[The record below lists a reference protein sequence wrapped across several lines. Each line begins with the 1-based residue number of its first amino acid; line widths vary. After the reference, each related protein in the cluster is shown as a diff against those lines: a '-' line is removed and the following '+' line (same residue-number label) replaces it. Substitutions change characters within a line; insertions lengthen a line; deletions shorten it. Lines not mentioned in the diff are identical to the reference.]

1 MLSMYLRVLRTLAN
15 TGQLKGSIDNAT
27 ENVKDI
33 LKDIEGTSVT
43 HPAPFEVYS
52 PTYQEAR
59 KAEYTGGKAGI
70 GPFALNN
77 AHHIL
82 TQLTKL
88 KMASNPFTEAMQIT
102 DLSRMFDIPTDT
114 DPRGG
119 RILDWLSAMI
129 NAFVDIAKDPY
140 IVRLNVNGW
149 TYNMVSF
156 LLRAGKGKQT
166 FYFMYQP
173 ILREMAQE
181 VLKTK
186 GKYGVDR
193 TKTPSQ
199 LEQEAIQRVLD
210 KYDKDGKFQK
220 KYRQINQDDEL
231 SATTYSSLFKTF
243 INDKGE
249 ESSALRE
256 MLKDPEYVGDSNE
269 AQVMIYYAWL
279 KLKPYADSLAN
290 LVKYSKI
297 DTKKIGK
304 SFAEQQ
310 NYYDGMMR
318 MLDDPNFAEGEIRK
332 FYDET
337 FVGHKTE
344 NAIPFGISIFK
355 NLLLRNTQLFTDQK
369 NVILSLLGRRGIADS
384 GLINAT
390 IKGMEAQT
398 KAQFFNDYIKS
409 NSIDLQGMF
418 KGQMSM
424 AKRLNNFKQL
434 ILRRDP
440 RMSHLI
446 DNTGHITND
455 FIEFL
460 LPNIQ
465 NTEDRPNE
473 LDFIDTSDLLN
484 VDQAKANNLINY
496 WRELIE
502 DPNPQISKLFKDLVV
517 YAFIT
522 TGDNPTM
529 NSFFQYVPNSYRIQM
544 GYRDFMRGQLDKF
557 SNESTA
563 SYPDK
568 DDFFRN
574 NWYNDKLVKP
584 VELTN
589 SRGNGLLG
597 IYYNNHMPNI
607 VMGARLGNRGLQ
619 QAIKPINWI
628 TNVADGKK
636 YPVFAPYIKISDSR
650 FNRPENWHL
659 YTLIGY
665 KYDGDSKKYIP
676 IYGLISKKGYKYR
689 GHTVTEYG
697 VQTQFDFNIEPEW
710 NYVEA
715 VNNPTQ
721 IADMAESAFAGMGT
735 FWEDIKPISSL
746 VTYQNSNYLH
756 SMIDTV
762 VEEDTQA
769 DNVPLEEKDEP
780 AEVSQPSTSN
790 QTMNIYFGTNENAD
804 LSNLAIRPFT
814 HLGIQFQSVEQA
826 FQFYKTEFSPK
837 DEYNHAVGQAIMTTT
852 KGSDLRRLGRQYRGL
867 STKEWDAMA
876 PTIMKQLIKDS
887 FEQNPDALQRL
898 LSTGNTTLTHI
909 QDRGRWGIE
918 FPRILME
925 VREELRQQNAVSL
938 QNQDNNSNIA
948 QEWSSK
954 EGWSVEY
961 FNSKVLPRINEA
973 WQIEYQLAPDQN
985 VNAKLRGSMNFSYGN
1000 NAAPNIQS
1008 KTTLEAIKNGERTA
1022 TTRYESDGHIDYW
1035 RQAKVGDVI
1044 EFYNKSG
1051 ESVKVI
1057 VTKPLTKLV
1066 QQQGIK
1072 QQNNINDYVLHSGGA
1087 LGADSM
1093 WGQIAEEYGIPNT
1106 PDRQMHYYNNQPTP
1120 RGNVQISQEDYEEG
1134 RYKVAEA
1141 AKANWGYQYKT
1152 MKDDRLIRN
1161 WSQVKH
1167 SDAIYAIGTI
1177 VKEGER
1183 IFPNQPGDT
1192 RTAKHTAVT
1201 GGTGY
1206 AVEMAIQA
1214 GKPVYVFDQSRN
1226 RWFKNI
1232 NGEWSV
1238 SEVPT
1243 LTPNFAGIGTRQ
1255 IQQNGIN
1262 AIRAVFEN
1270 TFNSNQQDNQQTI
1283 QSMDELVTTDLSAVD
1298 YMVKY
1303 DRAVKQLNTVLDQ
1316 MELTSDERNQY
1327 YLDFNDFLQRENE
1340 AGNLQNNEQIEGV
1353 VNKFICN
1360 L

>member
-102 DLSRMFDIPTDT
+102 DLSRIFDIPTDT

-231 SATTYSSLFKTF
+231 SATTYSNLFKTF

-256 MLKDPEYVGDSNE
+256 MLKDPEYVGDFNE
-269 AQVMIYYAWL
+269 SQVMIYYAWL

-384 GLINAT
+384 GLINAI
-390 IKGMEAQT
+390 IKGMEAQA

-409 NSIDLQGMF
+409 NNIDLQGMF

-574 NWYNDKLVKP
+574 NWHNDKLVKP

-636 YPVFAPYIKISDSR
+636 YPVFAPYVKISDSR

-710 NYVEA
+710 NYTEA
-715 VNNPTQ
+715 MNNPTQ
-721 IADMAESAFAGMGT
+721 IADMAESAFAGMGD
-735 FWEDIKPISSL
+735 FWYDVKPISSL

-769 DNVPLEEKDEP
+769 DNVPLEEVDEP
-780 AEVSQPSTSN
+780 AEEVQPSTQ
-790 QTMNIYFGTNENAD
+790 QTINVIN
-804 LSNLAIRPFT
+804 
-814 HLGIQFQSVEQA
+814 
-826 FQFYKTEFSPK
+826 
-837 DEYNHAVGQAIMTTT
+837 
-852 KGSDLRRLGRQYRGL
+852 
-867 STKEWDAMA
+867 
-876 PTIMKQLIKDS
+876 
-887 FEQNPDALQRL
+887 NPD
-898 LSTGNTTLTHI
+898 
-909 QDRGRWGIE
+909 
-918 FPRILME
+918 
-925 VREELRQQNAVSL
+925 
-938 QNQDNNSNIA
+938 
-948 QEWSSK
+948 
-954 EGWSVEY
+954 
-961 FNSKVLPRINEA
+961 
-973 WQIEYQLAPDQN
+973 
-985 VNAKLRGSMNFSYGN
+985 NF
-1000 NAAPNIQS
+1000 
-1008 KTTLEAIKNGERTA
+1008 T
-1022 TTRYESDGHIDYW
+1022 
-1035 RQAKVGDVI
+1035 
-1044 EFYNKSG
+1044 
-1051 ESVKVI
+1051 
-1057 VTKPLTKLV
+1057 
-1066 QQQGIK
+1066 
-1072 QQNNINDYVLHSGGA
+1072 LHSGGA

-1120 RGNVQISQEDYEEG
+1120 KGNVQISAEDYEEG

-1167 SDAIYAIGTI
+1167 SDAIYAIGTM

-1232 NGEWSV
+1232 NGEWSA

-1262 AIRAVFEN
+1262 AIRDVFEN

-1327 YLDFNDFLQRENE
+1327 YLDFNNFLQQENE

>member
-1 MLSMYLRVLRTLAN
+1 MYLRVLRTLAN

-102 DLSRMFDIPTDT
+102 DLSRIFDIPTDT

-199 LEQEAIQRVLD
+199 LEQEAIHRVLD

-231 SATTYSSLFKTF
+231 SATTYSNLFKTF

-390 IKGMEAQT
+390 IKGMEAQA

-409 NSIDLQGMF
+409 NNIDLRSMF

-424 AKRLNNFKQL
+424 AKQLNNFKRD
-434 ILRRDP
+434 ILSRQGYV
-440 RMSHLI
+440 SHLI

-557 SNESTA
+557 SNQSTA

-574 NWYNDKLVKP
+574 NWHNDKLVKP

-607 VMGARLGNRGLQ
+607 VMGARLGNKGLQ

-628 TNVADGKK
+628 TNIADGKK
-636 YPVFAPYIKISDSR
+636 YPIFAPYIKISDSR

-659 YTLIGY
+659 YTLVGY
-665 KYDGDSKKYIP
+665 KYGGDTRKYIP
-676 IYGLISKKGYKYR
+676 VYGLISKKGYKYR

-710 NYVEA
+710 NYAEA
-715 VNNPTQ
+715 LNNPTA
-721 IADMAESAFAGMGT
+721 IADMAESSFVGMGD
-735 FWEDIKPISSL
+735 FWQDIKPISSL
-746 VTYQNSNYLH
+746 VTYQNSNYLY
-756 SMIDTV
+756 STIDTV
-762 VEEDTQA
+762 IEDSNS
-769 DNVPLEEKDEP
+769 DNDLPEFTDNIPLQEVDEP
-780 AEVSQPSTSN
+780 AEAAQPISSTKQLLQN
-790 QTMNIYFGTNENAD
+790 DQQAK
-804 LSNLAIRPFT
+804 LSNYRQVRINLPGTDIPITELQRIINRLSNEEQKSNDLTDNLSELYPT
-814 HLGIQFQSVEQA
+814 SVL
-826 FQFYKTEFSPK
+826 F
-837 DEYNHAVGQAIMTTT
+837 DDWVTT
-852 KGSDLRRLGRQYRGL
+852 KPVYNYLKNNNTDFNIIQQVYE
-867 STKEWDAMA
+867 TFV
-876 PTIMKQLIKDS
+876 Q
-887 FEQNPDALQRL
+887 QNPEYQYSDFQGL
-898 LSTGNTTLTHI
+898 GNTMSEQLSDIMIELGAFVYEDPNQLSFDFEVNNTDNTNNDPINFSTAPESI
-909 QDRGRWGIE
+909 QTIE
-918 FPRILME
+918 SNKTILSN
-925 VREELRQQNAVSL
+925 EELRKIRPYTGTGMPRIAVASEHTDPVFFSQRIIDILDGKLSVEDKFRNASYSGNDFAALYLITKHDGLPLKKLLEYKIPKIIHFSITGLGGTKYEPGVMKPDDLLDRIKDFLDQGLDPEMVAVRIDPIIPGVTPMSTVENIVKRASEMGIKNIRFSVMDQYSTTKQFMERLGYDYSKYYDGNSLHAKPEIQQRIANIMLGFKDKYGVNLSTCAEPMAISGISNEACLSVSAVNNILGTSIPDTATGKQRKLCSCYGGKTDLLRYDNKCASSCVYCYAHHNADANAIYY
-938 QNQDNNSNIA
+938 NQD
-948 QEWSSK
+948 
-954 EGWSVEY
+954 G
-961 FNSKVLPRINEA
+961 
-973 WQIEYQLAPDQN
+973 
-985 VNAKLRGSMNFSYGN
+985 
-1000 NAAPNIQS
+1000 
-1008 KTTLEAIKNGERTA
+1008 TLKDN
-1022 TTRYESDGHIDYW
+1022 
-1035 RQAKVGDVI
+1035 
-1044 EFYNKSG
+1044 
-1051 ESVKVI
+1051 
-1057 VTKPLTKLV
+1057 PLTRTREV
-1066 QQQGIK
+1066 
-1072 QQNNINDYVLHSGGA
+1072 
-1087 LGADSM
+1087 
-1093 WGQIAEEYGIPNT
+1093 NT
-1106 PDRQMHYYNNQPTP
+1106 
-1120 RGNVQISQEDYEEG
+1120 
-1134 RYKVAEA
+1134 
-1141 AKANWGYQYKT
+1141 
-1152 MKDDRLIRN
+1152 
-1161 WSQVKH
+1161 
-1167 SDAIYAIGTI
+1167 
-1177 VKEGER
+1177 
-1183 IFPNQPGDT
+1183 
-1192 RTAKHTAVT
+1192 
-1201 GGTGY
+1201 
-1206 AVEMAIQA
+1206 
-1214 GKPVYVFDQSRN
+1214 
-1226 RWFKNI
+1226 
-1232 NGEWSV
+1232 
-1238 SEVPT
+1238 
-1243 LTPNFAGIGTRQ
+1243 
-1255 IQQNGIN
+1255 
-1262 AIRAVFEN
+1262 
-1270 TFNSNQQDNQQTI
+1270 QQTI
-1283 QSMDELVTTDLSAVD
+1283 QSMDELVTTDLSVVD

-1303 DRAVKQLNTVLDQ
+1303 DRAVKQLNTALDQ

-1327 YLDFNDFLQRENE
+1327 YLDFNDFLQQENE
-1340 AGNLQNNEQIEGV
+1340 AGNLQNNEQIDGA

>member
-1 MLSMYLRVLRTLAN
+1 MLSMYLKVLRTLAN

-102 DLSRMFDIPTDT
+102 DLSRIFDIPTDT

-249 ESSALRE
+249 ESSALRQ
-256 MLKDPEYVGDSNE
+256 MLKDPEYVGDFNE
-269 AQVMIYYAWL
+269 SQVMIYYAWL

-390 IKGMEAQT
+390 IKGMEAQA

-409 NSIDLQGMF
+409 NNIDLQGMF

-574 NWYNDKLVKP
+574 NWHNDKLVKP

-628 TNVADGKK
+628 TNIADGKK
-636 YPVFAPYIKISDSR
+636 YPVFAPYVKISDSR

-715 VNNPTQ
+715 MNNPTQ
-721 IADMAESAFAGMGT
+721 IADMAESAFAGMGD
-735 FWEDIKPISSL
+735 FWYDIKPISSL

-769 DNVPLEEKDEP
+769 DNVPLEEVDEP
-780 AEVSQPSTSN
+780 ARAAQQINSQSNVEYYGREWTRQQVASQPNKLFIFTDNTDRDSGKNLIDPNSEYANKYGVNKHYPTTTQAVIRGLDNAMPLSTQRWYHSGARGVTGRWTDDAFDEFKTVIDSEIEDIKRKWDTGNYESLVFGSKDGLFNTRISNITVSRVPRIYQYLQQKYNELIDYVNNSVHPSTSN
-790 QTMNIYFGTNENAD
+790 QT
-804 LSNLAIRPFT
+804 
-814 HLGIQFQSVEQA
+814 
-826 FQFYKTEFSPK
+826 
-837 DEYNHAVGQAIMTTT
+837 
-852 KGSDLRRLGRQYRGL
+852 
-867 STKEWDAMA
+867 
-876 PTIMKQLIKDS
+876 
-887 FEQNPDALQRL
+887 
-898 LSTGNTTLTHI
+898 
-909 QDRGRWGIE
+909 
-918 FPRILME
+918 
-925 VREELRQQNAVSL
+925 QNAVSL
-938 QNQDNNSNIA
+938 QNQDNN
-948 QEWSSK
+948 
-954 EGWSVEY
+954 
-961 FNSKVLPRINEA
+961 
-973 WQIEYQLAPDQN
+973 
-985 VNAKLRGSMNFSYGN
+985 
-1000 NAAPNIQS
+1000 
-1008 KTTLEAIKNGERTA
+1008 
-1022 TTRYESDGHIDYW
+1022 ID
-1035 RQAKVGDVI
+1035 
-1044 EFYNKSG
+1044 
-1051 ESVKVI
+1051 
-1057 VTKPLTKLV
+1057 
-1066 QQQGIK
+1066 
-1072 QQNNINDYVLHSGGA
+1072 DYVLHSGGA
-1087 LGADSM
+1087 IGSDSV

-1120 RGNVQISQEDYEEG
+1120 KGNVQISTEDYEEG

-1141 AKANWGYQYKT
+1141 AKANWGYQYNT

-1167 SDAIYAIGTI
+1167 SDAIYAIGTM

-1238 SEVPT
+1238 SDVPT
-1243 LTPNFAGIGTRQ
+1243 LTHNFAGIGTRQ
-1255 IQQNGIN
+1255 IKQNGID
-1262 AIRAVFEN
+1262 AIRAVFEKTFGNPQQN
-1270 TFNSNQQDNQQTI
+1270 TQQII
-1283 QSMDELVTTDLSAVD
+1283 QSVGQMQYKQYIDVEQLKQNVVQTLNELVDEGTITKEDVSKFREL
-1298 YMVKY
+1298 
-1303 DRAVKQLNTVLDQ
+1303 LNK
-1316 MELTSDERNQY
+1316 
-1327 YLDFNDFLQRENE
+1327 ENPSTKE
-1340 AGNLQNNEQIEGV
+1340 EVEGLL
-1353 VNKFICN
+1353 NKFICN

>member
-1 MLSMYLRVLRTLAN
+1 MFDIDKLYVARYGFDENGKVITDDSDAGIKNRMLSMYLRVLRTLAN

-27 ENVKDI
+27 DNVKAI

-82 TQLTKL
+82 TQLVKL
-88 KMASNPFTEAMQIT
+88 KMISNPFTDAMQIT
-102 DLSRMFDIPTDT
+102 DLGRIFDVPTDT
-114 DPRGG
+114 DPRGQ

-140 IVRLNVNGW
+140 IVKLNVNGW

-220 KYRQINQDDEL
+220 KYRQINQDDVL
-231 SATTYSSLFKTF
+231 SATTYSNLFKTF

-384 GLINAT
+384 GLINAI
-390 IKGMEAQT
+390 IKGMEAQA

-409 NSIDLQGMF
+409 NNIDLQGMF

-574 NWYNDKLVKP
+574 NWHNDKLVKP

-636 YPVFAPYIKISDSR
+636 YPVFAPYVKISDSR

-715 VNNPTQ
+715 MNNPTQ
-721 IADMAESAFAGMGT
+721 IADMAESAFAGMGD
-735 FWEDIKPISSL
+735 FWYDIKPISSL

-762 VEEDTQA
+762 VEEDTQT
-769 DNVPLEEKDEP
+769 DNVPLEEVDEP
-780 AEVSQPSTSN
+780 AEATQPTSGP
-790 QTMNIYFGTNENAD
+790 QTLNIYFGTNENAD
-804 LSNLAIRPFT
+804 LSNLAIRPFV
-814 HLGIQFQSVEQA
+814 HLGVSFQSVEQA

-837 DEYNHAVGQAIMTTT
+837 TEYNRAVGQAIKMATSG
-852 KGSDLRRLGRQYRGL
+852 KDLRRLGRQYKDL
-867 STKEWDAMA
+867 ATKEWDAMA

-898 LSTGNTTLTHI
+898 LSTGNAVFTHT
-909 QDRGRWGIE
+909 QDRGRWGTE

-925 VREELRQQNAVSL
+925 VRDELSQEQSSVNTNSNMDTGTASNQTTGFKGYVGGFSNEGKGTVQGDGKDKAMREIADGFIGELHKSPYKKVKDGYVLKDPDSSTFTSLVTIMNRGHNPGTYSDGEVYDGQVEYNLAYTKGDNGNTVMAVTNRNLYDEGWAPSVIMLARNSELKGKPLELDTKVQIKQFADKGVTFVVGDMPDVDTQFIQYLQQIGADFSIYHTGNTSRINIQNDQQN
-938 QNQDNNSNIA
+938 
-948 QEWSSK
+948 
-954 EGWSVEY
+954 
-961 FNSKVLPRINEA
+961 
-973 WQIEYQLAPDQN
+973 
-985 VNAKLRGSMNFSYGN
+985 
-1000 NAAPNIQS
+1000 
-1008 KTTLEAIKNGERTA
+1008 
-1022 TTRYESDGHIDYW
+1022 
-1035 RQAKVGDVI
+1035 
-1044 EFYNKSG
+1044 
-1051 ESVKVI
+1051 
-1057 VTKPLTKLV
+1057 
-1066 QQQGIK
+1066 
-1072 QQNNINDYVLHSGGA
+1072 
-1087 LGADSM
+1087 
-1093 WGQIAEEYGIPNT
+1093 
-1106 PDRQMHYYNNQPTP
+1106 
-1120 RGNVQISQEDYEEG
+1120 
-1134 RYKVAEA
+1134 
-1141 AKANWGYQYKT
+1141 
-1152 MKDDRLIRN
+1152 
-1161 WSQVKH
+1161 
-1167 SDAIYAIGTI
+1167 
-1177 VKEGER
+1177 
-1183 IFPNQPGDT
+1183 
-1192 RTAKHTAVT
+1192 
-1201 GGTGY
+1201 
-1206 AVEMAIQA
+1206 
-1214 GKPVYVFDQSRN
+1214 
-1226 RWFKNI
+1226 
-1232 NGEWSV
+1232 
-1238 SEVPT
+1238 
-1243 LTPNFAGIGTRQ
+1243 
-1255 IQQNGIN
+1255 
-1262 AIRAVFEN
+1262 
-1270 TFNSNQQDNQQTI
+1270 I
-1283 QSMDELVTTDLSAVD
+1283 QSMDELVTTDWNVVD
-1298 YMVKY
+1298 FMVKEQEALETL
-1303 DRAVKQLNTVLDQ
+1303 RPVLDQ
-1316 MELTSDERNQY
+1316 MELTEEEYQSYIVEFDKI
-1327 YLDFNDFLQRENE
+1327 LQEEHNN
-1340 AGNLQNNEQIEGV
+1340 GNLNTKEQIEGV

>member
-1 MLSMYLRVLRTLAN
+1 MRVEVVMIDKLYVARYGFDEDGKVITDDSDAGIKNRMLSMYLRVLRTLAN

-88 KMASNPFTEAMQIT
+88 KMTSNPFTEAMQIT
-102 DLSRMFDIPTDT
+102 DLSRIFDIPTDT

-231 SATTYSSLFKTF
+231 SATTYSNLFKTF

-384 GLINAT
+384 GLINAI
-390 IKGMEAQT
+390 IKGMEAQA

-409 NSIDLQGMF
+409 NNIDLQGMF

-574 NWYNDKLVKP
+574 NWHNDKLVKP

-636 YPVFAPYIKISDSR
+636 YPVFAPYVKISDSR

-715 VNNPTQ
+715 MNNPTQ
-721 IADMAESAFAGMGT
+721 IADIAESSFAGMGD
-735 FWEDIKPISSL
+735 FWYDVKPISSL
-746 VTYQNSNYLH
+746 VTYQNSNYLY
-756 SMIDTV
+756 STIDTV
-762 VEEDTQA
+762 IEDSNS
-769 DNVPLEEKDEP
+769 DNDLPEFTDNIPLQEVDEP
-780 AEVSQPSTSN
+780 AEEVQPSTQ
-790 QTMNIYFGTNENAD
+790 QTTNVIN
-804 LSNLAIRPFT
+804 
-814 HLGIQFQSVEQA
+814 
-826 FQFYKTEFSPK
+826 
-837 DEYNHAVGQAIMTTT
+837 
-852 KGSDLRRLGRQYRGL
+852 
-867 STKEWDAMA
+867 
-876 PTIMKQLIKDS
+876 
-887 FEQNPDALQRL
+887 NPD
-898 LSTGNTTLTHI
+898 
-909 QDRGRWGIE
+909 
-918 FPRILME
+918 
-925 VREELRQQNAVSL
+925 
-938 QNQDNNSNIA
+938 
-948 QEWSSK
+948 
-954 EGWSVEY
+954 
-961 FNSKVLPRINEA
+961 
-973 WQIEYQLAPDQN
+973 
-985 VNAKLRGSMNFSYGN
+985 NF
-1000 NAAPNIQS
+1000 
-1008 KTTLEAIKNGERTA
+1008 T
-1022 TTRYESDGHIDYW
+1022 
-1035 RQAKVGDVI
+1035 
-1044 EFYNKSG
+1044 
-1051 ESVKVI
+1051 
-1057 VTKPLTKLV
+1057 
-1066 QQQGIK
+1066 
-1072 QQNNINDYVLHSGGA
+1072 LHSGGA

-1120 RGNVQISQEDYEEG
+1120 KGNVQISTEDYEEG

-1167 SDAIYAIGTI
+1167 SDAIYAIGTM

-1183 IFPNQPGDT
+1183 IFPNQSGDT

-1232 NGEWSV
+1232 NGEWST

-1255 IQQNGIN
+1255 IQQNGID
-1262 AIRAVFEN
+1262 AIRSVFEK
-1270 TFNSNQQDNQQTI
+1270 TFSTVQQRNQQTM
-1283 QSMDELVTTDLSAVD
+1283 QSVDQLQYKQYIDIEQLKQNAVQTLNELVDESTITREDVSKFREL
-1298 YMVKY
+1298 
-1303 DRAVKQLNTVLDQ
+1303 LNKENPST
-1316 MELTSDERNQY
+1316 
-1327 YLDFNDFLQRENE
+1327 REE
-1340 AGNLQNNEQIEGV
+1340 VEGLL
-1353 VNKFICN
+1353 NKFICN

>member
-1 MLSMYLRVLRTLAN
+1 MFDIDKLYVARYGFDENGKVITDDSDAGIKNRMLSMYLRVLRTLAN

-27 ENVKDI
+27 DNVKAI

-102 DLSRMFDIPTDT
+102 DLSRIFDIPTDT

-220 KYRQINQDDEL
+220 KYRQINQDDVL
-231 SATTYSSLFKTF
+231 SATTYSNLFKTF

-256 MLKDPEYVGDSNE
+256 MLKDPEYVGDFNE
-269 AQVMIYYAWL
+269 SQVMIYYAWL

-384 GLINAT
+384 GLINAI
-390 IKGMEAQT
+390 IKGMEAQA
-398 KAQFFNDYIKS
+398 KAQFFSDYIKS
-409 NSIDLQGMF
+409 NNIDLQGMF

-557 SNESTA
+557 SNEGTA

-574 NWYNDKLVKP
+574 NWHNDKLVKP

-619 QAIKPINWI
+619 QSIKPINWI

-636 YPVFAPYIKISDSR
+636 YPVFAPYVKISDSR

-710 NYVEA
+710 NYAEA
-715 VNNPTQ
+715 MNNPTQ
-721 IADMAESAFAGMGT
+721 IADIAESAFAGMGT
-735 FWEDIKPISSL
+735 FWEDVKPISSL

-780 AEVSQPSTSN
+780 DNTAQPN
-790 QTMNIYFGTNENAD
+790 D
-804 LSNLAIRPFT
+804 
-814 HLGIQFQSVEQA
+814 
-826 FQFYKTEFSPK
+826 
-837 DEYNHAVGQAIMTTT
+837 
-852 KGSDLRRLGRQYRGL
+852 
-867 STKEWDAMA
+867 
-876 PTIMKQLIKDS
+876 
-887 FEQNPDALQRL
+887 
-898 LSTGNTTLTHI
+898 
-909 QDRGRWGIE
+909 
-918 FPRILME
+918 
-925 VREELRQQNAVSL
+925 NAVSL
-938 QNQDNNSNIA
+938 QNQDNNINNIA

-961 FNSKVLPRINEA
+961 FNSKVLSRINEA

-985 VNAKLRGSMNFSYGN
+985 VDAKLRGSMNFSYGN

-1035 RQAKVGDVI
+1035 KQAKVGDVI

-1066 QQQGIK
+1066 QQQGIE
-1072 QQNNINDYVLHSGGA
+1072 QQNNIN
-1087 LGADSM
+1087 
-1093 WGQIAEEYGIPNT
+1093 N
-1106 PDRQMHYYNNQPTP
+1106 
-1120 RGNVQISQEDYEEG
+1120 
-1134 RYKVAEA
+1134 
-1141 AKANWGYQYKT
+1141 
-1152 MKDDRLIRN
+1152 
-1161 WSQVKH
+1161 
-1167 SDAIYAIGTI
+1167 
-1177 VKEGER
+1177 
-1183 IFPNQPGDT
+1183 
-1192 RTAKHTAVT
+1192 
-1201 GGTGY
+1201 
-1206 AVEMAIQA
+1206 
-1214 GKPVYVFDQSRN
+1214 
-1226 RWFKNI
+1226 
-1232 NGEWSV
+1232 
-1238 SEVPT
+1238 
-1243 LTPNFAGIGTRQ
+1243 
-1255 IQQNGIN
+1255 
-1262 AIRAVFEN
+1262 
-1270 TFNSNQQDNQQTI
+1270 QDNQQTI
-1283 QSMDELVTTDLSAVD
+1283 QSMDELITTDWNVVD
-1298 YMVKY
+1298 FMVKEQEALETL
-1303 DRAVKQLNTVLDQ
+1303 RPVLEQ
-1316 MELTSDERNQY
+1316 MELTEEEYQFYIVEFDKI
-1327 YLDFNDFLQRENE
+1327 LQEEHNN
-1340 AGNLQNNEQIEGV
+1340 GNLNTKEQIEGV

>member
-1 MLSMYLRVLRTLAN
+1 MKVEVVMIDKLYVARYGFNNEGEIIRDDSDAGIKNRMLSMYLRVLRTLAN

-27 ENVKDI
+27 DNVKAI

-82 TQLTKL
+82 TQLVKL
-88 KMASNPFTEAMQIT
+88 KMISTPFTDAMQIT
-102 DLSRMFDIPTDT
+102 DLGRIFDVPTDT
-114 DPRGG
+114 DPRGQ

-140 IVRLNVNGW
+140 IVKLNVNGW

-210 KYDKDGKFQK
+210 KYDKDGKLQK

-231 SATTYSSLFKTF
+231 SATTYSNLFKTF

-256 MLKDPEYVGDSNE
+256 MLKDPEYVGDFNE
-269 AQVMIYYAWL
+269 SQVMIYYAWL

-369 NVILSLLGRRGIADS
+369 NVTLSLLGRRGIADS
-384 GLINAT
+384 GLINAI
-390 IKGMEAQT
+390 IKGMEAQA

-409 NSIDLQGMF
+409 NNIDLQSMF

-574 NWYNDKLVKP
+574 NWHNDKLVKP

-597 IYYNNHMPNI
+597 IYYNNYMPNI

-665 KYDGDSKKYIP
+665 KYDGDTRKYIP
-676 IYGLISKKGYKYR
+676 IYGLISKKGYKYK

-710 NYVEA
+710 NYAEA
-715 VNNPTQ
+715 LNNPTA
-721 IADMAESAFAGMGT
+721 IADMAESSFAGMGD
-735 FWEDIKPISSL
+735 FWYDVKPISSL

-756 SMIDTV
+756 SMVDTV

-769 DNVPLEEKDEP
+769 DNIPLEEVDEP
-780 AEVSQPSTSN
+780 AEAAQPITNSDIDVNTTSN
-790 QTMNIYFGTNENAD
+790 QTTGFKGYVGGFSNEGKGTVQGDGKDKAMREIADGFIGELHKSPYKKVKDGYVLKDPDSSTFTSLVTIMNRGHNPGTYSDGEVYD
-804 LSNLAIRPFT
+804 GQVEYNLA
-814 HLGIQFQSVEQA
+814 
-826 FQFYKTEFSPK
+826 Y
-837 DEYNHAVGQAIMTTT
+837 T
-852 KGSDLRRLGRQYRGL
+852 KGDNGNTVMAVTNRNLYDEGWTPSVIMLARNSELKGKPLESDTKMQIEQFADKGVTFVVGDMPDVDTQFIQY
-867 STKEWDAMA
+867 
-876 PTIMKQLIKDS
+876 
-887 FEQNPDALQRL
+887 LQQIGADF
-898 LSTGNTTLTHI
+898 SIYHTGNTSRINI
-909 QDRGRWGIE
+909 QND
-918 FPRILME
+918 
-925 VREELRQQNAVSL
+925 QQN
-938 QNQDNNSNIA
+938 
-948 QEWSSK
+948 
-954 EGWSVEY
+954 
-961 FNSKVLPRINEA
+961 
-973 WQIEYQLAPDQN
+973 
-985 VNAKLRGSMNFSYGN
+985 
-1000 NAAPNIQS
+1000 
-1008 KTTLEAIKNGERTA
+1008 
-1022 TTRYESDGHIDYW
+1022 
-1035 RQAKVGDVI
+1035 
-1044 EFYNKSG
+1044 
-1051 ESVKVI
+1051 
-1057 VTKPLTKLV
+1057 
-1066 QQQGIK
+1066 
-1072 QQNNINDYVLHSGGA
+1072 
-1087 LGADSM
+1087 
-1093 WGQIAEEYGIPNT
+1093 
-1106 PDRQMHYYNNQPTP
+1106 
-1120 RGNVQISQEDYEEG
+1120 
-1134 RYKVAEA
+1134 
-1141 AKANWGYQYKT
+1141 
-1152 MKDDRLIRN
+1152 
-1161 WSQVKH
+1161 
-1167 SDAIYAIGTI
+1167 
-1177 VKEGER
+1177 
-1183 IFPNQPGDT
+1183 
-1192 RTAKHTAVT
+1192 
-1201 GGTGY
+1201 
-1206 AVEMAIQA
+1206 
-1214 GKPVYVFDQSRN
+1214 
-1226 RWFKNI
+1226 
-1232 NGEWSV
+1232 
-1238 SEVPT
+1238 
-1243 LTPNFAGIGTRQ
+1243 
-1255 IQQNGIN
+1255 
-1262 AIRAVFEN
+1262 
-1270 TFNSNQQDNQQTI
+1270 I
-1283 QSMDELVTTDLSAVD
+1283 QSMDELVTTDWNVVD
-1298 YMVKY
+1298 LMVKEQEALKIL
-1303 DRAVKQLNTVLDQ
+1303 RPVLDQ
-1316 MELTSDERNQY
+1316 MELTEEEYQSYIVEFDKI
-1327 YLDFNDFLQRENE
+1327 LQEEHNN
-1340 AGNLQNNEQIEGV
+1340 GNLITKEQIEGV

>member
-102 DLSRMFDIPTDT
+102 DLGRIFDVPTDT

-231 SATTYSSLFKTF
+231 SATTYSNLFKTF

-256 MLKDPEYVGDSNE
+256 MLKDPEYMGDNNE
-269 AQVMIYYAWL
+269 TQVMIYYAWL

-390 IKGMEAQT
+390 IKGMEAQA

-409 NSIDLQGMF
+409 NNIDLRSMF

-424 AKRLNNFKQL
+424 AKQLNNFKRD
-434 ILRRDP
+434 ILSRQSYV
-440 RMSHLI
+440 SHLI
-446 DNTGHITND
+446 DNTGHVTND

-557 SNESTA
+557 SNESTT

-574 NWYNDKLVKP
+574 NWHNDKLVKP

-607 VMGARLGNRGLQ
+607 VMGARLGNKGLW

-628 TNVADGKK
+628 TNIADGKK
-636 YPVFAPYIKISDSR
+636 YPIFAPYIKISDNR

-659 YTLIGY
+659 YTLVGY
-665 KYDGDSKKYIP
+665 KYEGDSRKYIP
-676 IYGLISKKGYKYR
+676 VYGLISKKGYKYR

-710 NYVEA
+710 NYAEA
-715 VNNPTQ
+715 LNNPTA
-721 IADMAESAFAGMGT
+721 IADMAESSFVGMGD
-735 FWEDIKPISSL
+735 FWQDVKPISSL
-746 VTYQNSNYLH
+746 ITYQNSNYLY
-756 SMIDTV
+756 STIDTV
-762 VEEDTQA
+762 IEDSNS
-769 DNVPLEEKDEP
+769 DNDLPEFTDNIPLQEVDEP
-780 AEVSQPSTSN
+780 AEAAQPIS
-790 QTMNIYFGTNENAD
+790 
-804 LSNLAIRPFT
+804 
-814 HLGIQFQSVEQA
+814 
-826 FQFYKTEFSPK
+826 
-837 DEYNHAVGQAIMTTT
+837 
-852 KGSDLRRLGRQYRGL
+852 
-867 STKEWDAMA
+867 STK
-876 PTIMKQLIKDS
+876 QL
-887 FEQNPDALQRL
+887 
-898 LSTGNTTLTHI
+898 
-909 QDRGRWGIE
+909 
-918 FPRILME
+918 
-925 VREELRQQNAVSL
+925 L
-938 QNQDNNSNIA
+938 QN
-948 QEWSSK
+948 
-954 EGWSVEY
+954 
-961 FNSKVLPRINEA
+961 
-973 WQIEYQLAPDQN
+973 
-985 VNAKLRGSMNFSYGN
+985 
-1000 NAAPNIQS
+1000 
-1008 KTTLEAIKNGERTA
+1008 
-1022 TTRYESDGHIDYW
+1022 
-1035 RQAKVGDVI
+1035 
-1044 EFYNKSG
+1044 
-1051 ESVKVI
+1051 
-1057 VTKPLTKLV
+1057 
-1066 QQQGIK
+1066 
-1072 QQNNINDYVLHSGGA
+1072 
-1087 LGADSM
+1087 
-1093 WGQIAEEYGIPNT
+1093 
-1106 PDRQMHYYNNQPTP
+1106 
-1120 RGNVQISQEDYEEG
+1120 
-1134 RYKVAEA
+1134 
-1141 AKANWGYQYKT
+1141 
-1152 MKDDRLIRN
+1152 
-1161 WSQVKH
+1161 
-1167 SDAIYAIGTI
+1167 
-1177 VKEGER
+1177 
-1183 IFPNQPGDT
+1183 
-1192 RTAKHTAVT
+1192 
-1201 GGTGY
+1201 
-1206 AVEMAIQA
+1206 
-1214 GKPVYVFDQSRN
+1214 
-1226 RWFKNI
+1226 
-1232 NGEWSV
+1232 
-1238 SEVPT
+1238 
-1243 LTPNFAGIGTRQ
+1243 
-1255 IQQNGIN
+1255 
-1262 AIRAVFEN
+1262 
-1270 TFNSNQQDNQQTI
+1270 NQQTI
-1283 QSMDELVTTDLSAVD
+1283 QSMDELVTTDLSVVD

-1303 DRAVKQLNTVLDQ
+1303 DRAVKQLNIALDQ

-1327 YLDFNDFLQRENE
+1327 YLDFNDFLQQENE
-1340 AGNLQNNEQIEGV
+1340 AGNLQNNEQIDGA

>member
-27 ENVKDI
+27 DNVKAI

-82 TQLTKL
+82 TQLVKL
-88 KMASNPFTEAMQIT
+88 KMISTPFTDAMQIT
-102 DLSRMFDIPTDT
+102 DLGRIFDVPTDT
-114 DPRGG
+114 DPRGQ

-140 IVRLNVNGW
+140 IVKLNVNGW

-231 SATTYSSLFKTF
+231 SATTYSNLFKTF

-256 MLKDPEYVGDSNE
+256 MLKDPEYVGDYNE
-269 AQVMIYYAWL
+269 SQVMIYYAWL

-384 GLINAT
+384 GLINAI
-390 IKGMEAQT
+390 IKGMEAQA

-409 NSIDLQGMF
+409 NNIDLQGMF

-574 NWYNDKLVKP
+574 NWHNDKLVKP

-665 KYDGDSKKYIP
+665 KYDGDTRKYIP

-710 NYVEA
+710 NYAEA
-715 VNNPTQ
+715 LNNPTA
-721 IADMAESAFAGMGT
+721 IADMAESSFAGMGD
-735 FWEDIKPISSL
+735 FWYDVKPISSL

-756 SMIDTV
+756 SMVDTV

-769 DNVPLEEKDEP
+769 DNVPLEEVDEP
-780 AEVSQPSTSN
+780 AEAAQPSTQ
-790 QTMNIYFGTNENAD
+790 QTINTVNN
-804 LSNLAIRPFT
+804 P
-814 HLGIQFQSVEQA
+814 
-826 FQFYKTEFSPK
+826 
-837 DEYNHAVGQAIMTTT
+837 
-852 KGSDLRRLGRQYRGL
+852 
-867 STKEWDAMA
+867 
-876 PTIMKQLIKDS
+876 DS
-887 FEQNPDALQRL
+887 F
-898 LSTGNTTLTHI
+898 T
-909 QDRGRWGIE
+909 
-918 FPRILME
+918 
-925 VREELRQQNAVSL
+925 
-938 QNQDNNSNIA
+938 
-948 QEWSSK
+948 
-954 EGWSVEY
+954 
-961 FNSKVLPRINEA
+961 
-973 WQIEYQLAPDQN
+973 
-985 VNAKLRGSMNFSYGN
+985 
-1000 NAAPNIQS
+1000 
-1008 KTTLEAIKNGERTA
+1008 
-1022 TTRYESDGHIDYW
+1022 
-1035 RQAKVGDVI
+1035 
-1044 EFYNKSG
+1044 
-1051 ESVKVI
+1051 
-1057 VTKPLTKLV
+1057 
-1066 QQQGIK
+1066 
-1072 QQNNINDYVLHSGGA
+1072 LHSGGA
-1087 LGADSM
+1087 LGSDFM

-1120 RGNVQISQEDYEEG
+1120 KGNVQISTEDYEEG

-1167 SDAIYAIGTI
+1167 SDAIYAIGTM

-1183 IFPNQPGDT
+1183 IFPNQSGDT

-1232 NGEWSV
+1232 NDEWSV
-1238 SEVPT
+1238 SDVPT

-1255 IQQNGIN
+1255 IQQNGID
-1262 AIRAVFEN
+1262 AIRAVFEKTFGNPQQN
-1270 TFNSNQQDNQQTI
+1270 TQQTI
-1283 QSMDELVTTDLSAVD
+1283 QSMDELVTTDWNVVD
-1298 YMVKY
+1298 FMVKEQEALKIL
-1303 DRAVKQLNTVLDQ
+1303 RPVLDQ
-1316 MELTSDERNQY
+1316 MEITEEEYQSYIVEFDKI
-1327 YLDFNDFLQRENE
+1327 LQEEHNN
-1340 AGNLQNNEQIEGV
+1340 GNLTTKEQIEGV